1 MSKYNTIQYNTTA
14 RIHFGILFLTFKAFL
29 GQAPCYLCVLINQ
42 PISATSGRPLRSL
55 NRHDLIV
62 PRSRTAT
69 AQHRAYAS
77 VGPLLWNDLPAV
89 TRAKILSGS
98 TTVSARSL
106 KTYLFRGVLRTGSAS
121 D

>member
-1 MSKYNTIQYNTTA
+1 MG
-14 RIHFGILFLTFKAFL
+14 H
-29 GQAPCYLCVLINQ
+29 APRYLCDLINR
-42 PISATSGRPLRSL
+42 PISAASGRPLRSL

-77 VGPLLWNDLPAV
+77 VGPLLWNELPAV
-89 TRAKILSGS
+89 TSAEILSGS

-106 KTYLFRGVLRTGSAS
+106 KTYLFRGVLLTESSS

>member
-1 MSKYNTIQYNTTA
+1 M
-14 RIHFGILFLTFKAFL
+14 
-29 GQAPCYLCVLINQ
+29 GQAPRYLCHLINRL
-42 PISATSGRPLRSL
+42 ISTTSGRPLRSL
-55 NRHDLIV
+55 NHHDLLV
-62 PRSRTAT
+62 GLPRSRTAT

-89 TRAKILSGS
+89 TRAEILSGS